1 MIHNQFLTDCADRAI
16 TTKKLFANFRNIFL
30 FIFCL
35 SLIISLCVV
44 LRETAYIPLV
54 ILIFFS
60 FLLIIFSNIKW
71 LIAIVILFTA
81 CQTYAFPDA
90 RIISFSIETI
100 REAIVLF
107 AITLI
112 VLIATKKN
120 NFLKINIRDLPISYI
135 LLILFG
141 LLSLVYTESVYYGIA
156 YIAKLFYGLAIFF
169 LFYIFINSKSDT
181 KYLNKLITGIFFV
194 YLLGTIINY
203 LRGGSLSPDTG
214 MLLWTN
220 PGARAIGSFYCAT
233 LSLFFY
239 HKYLASKSKK
249 FLLLFLISLSA
260 LFFSFTRIAILGF
273 FIGLLIH
280 SALERRFK
288 PMVLICILLLLYSL
302 FFFNTLVKESFIVER
317 GEVLNL
323 LHKREITTLVSSI
336 RLTGRERIWKFVI
349 ENCCQNLVV
358 GAGLGTTTFK
368 LKESFRFFDHPHSEY
383 LTMFADLGI
392 IGLLLFLL
400 SFLEIIYKSIKLSVS
415 GSNSTKHLAN
425 LVISLSIANLIF
437 SLTDTFILYIPFSGI
452 YIFIF
457 YVLLNKE
464 AKGVIGEVKSA

>member
-1 MIHNQFLTDCADRAI
+1 
-16 TTKKLFANFRNIFL
+16 
-30 FIFCL
+30 
-35 SLIISLCVV
+35 
-44 LRETAYIPLV
+44 
-54 ILIFFS
+54 
-60 FLLIIFSNIKW
+60 
-71 LIAIVILFTA
+71 
-81 CQTYAFPDA
+81 
-90 RIISFSIETI
+90 
-100 REAIVLF
+100 
-107 AITLI
+107 
-112 VLIATKKN
+112 
-120 NFLKINIRDLPISYI
+120 
-135 LLILFG
+135 
-141 LLSLVYTESVYYGIA
+141 
-156 YIAKLFYGLAIFF
+156 
-169 LFYIFINSKSDT
+169 
-181 KYLNKLITGIFFV
+181 
-194 YLLGTIINY
+194 
-203 LRGGSLSPDTG
+203 
-214 MLLWTN
+214 
-220 PGARAIGSFYCAT
+220 
-233 LSLFFY
+233 
-239 HKYLASKSKK
+239 
-249 FLLLFLISLSA
+249 
-260 LFFSFTRIAILGF
+260 
-273 FIGLLIH
+273 
-280 SALERRFK
+280 
-288 PMVLICILLLLYSL
+288 MVLICILLLLYSL

-437 SLTDTFILYIPFSGI
+437 SLTDTFILCIPFSGI

-464 AKGVIGEVKSA
+464 AKGVIREVKSA